1 MGFIHRR
8 KNAALLL
15 AVVVVAG
22 LAASLSART
31 RADEAEQP
39 KLTYRFEGK
48 TLTALDETG
57 KEKWTRK
64 FDGDIGKVV
73 LEGDY
78 LFVVTGK
85 SVLLLTPLSGI
96 ERWKSRAEGVTK
108 VEVREPRALISGS
121 RLIAAVDIVTGKEDW
136 RYKAAEDIESYVIH
150 DDRFMVV
157 KTPQRVVALD
167 YGDGKRVIN
176 TMIGKGQKY
185 LKSQAL
191 GPMLLLHLEDK
202 IRLWN
207 PARRKELPEI
217 KTSAIKDRRDEDLAK
232 ALKEMLDK
240 VTSRKEQDRVVG
252 MAELVFMKNKEG
264 KLLLLAG
271 LKSEDEDVVSAAQNV
286 MRSMAEYSRSSSEF
300 LAATTHGVLE
310 ELSAADS
317 SGTIEKAFYTAYYEK
332 YSYEMPDPET
342 TLKVLVTMLS
352 FADKDGR
359 AHAIQTLELLT
370 GKTLDYKHTD
380 SLRQRSKAV
389 KKWDKWLSAYQG
401 RFVWD
406 IPARKIKVRE

>member
-1 MGFIHRR
+1 MGFIHRH
-8 KNAALLL
+8 KSAALLL

-57 KEKWTRK
+57 KEKWTKR
-64 FDGDIGKVV
+64 FDSDIGKVV

-108 VEVREPRALISGS
+108 IEVREPRALISGS
-121 RLIAAVDIVTGKEDW
+121 RLIVAVDIVTGKEDW
-136 RYKAAEDIESYVIH
+136 RYKAAKDIESYVIH

-157 KTPQRVVALD
+157 KTPQRVVVLD

-176 TMIGKGQKY
+176 TIIGKRQKY

-207 PARRKELPEI
+207 PARRRELPEI
-217 KTSAIKDRRDEDLAK
+217 KTSVIKDRRDEDLPK

-271 LKSEDEDVVSAAQNV
+271 LKSEDKDVVSAAQNV
-286 MRSMAEYSRSSSEF
+286 MRSMAEYSRSNGEF

-359 AHAIQTLELLT
+359 GHAIQTLELLT

-406 IPARKIKVRE
+406 IPGRKIKVRE

>member
-57 KEKWTRK
+57 KEKWTKR
-64 FDGDIGKVV
+64 FDSDIGKVV

-157 KTPQRVVALD
+157 KTPQRVVVLD

-217 KTSAIKDRRDEDLAK
+217 KASAIKDRRDEDLPK